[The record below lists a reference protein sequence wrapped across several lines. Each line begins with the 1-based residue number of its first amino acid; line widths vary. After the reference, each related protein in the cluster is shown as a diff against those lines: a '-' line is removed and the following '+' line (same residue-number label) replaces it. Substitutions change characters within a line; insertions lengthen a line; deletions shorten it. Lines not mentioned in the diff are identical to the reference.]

1 MMKSEGKF
9 EKFAVQWKENIF
21 LRYNILKGLLLVF
34 LVIFVISLLSA
45 NAGSDSSV
53 EEIVQ
58 KVVPDLVQ
66 AQQQDDS
73 GTAAEEQE
81 NGAQENGE
89 TAGGDEQDEGKE
101 TQDEGVFDGMGPATA
116 LDFKRIFGLN
126 AEDYEGTAYF
136 KPISQMDVEELLIVK
151 VASDDQMET
160 LEKAVEERIENQKK
174 SFDGY
179 GAAQCALLEKAIVK
193 EKGNFLFYCT
203 SPDAEE
209 YCDRFADAL

>member
-1 MMKSEGKF
+1 MFSTE
-9 EKFAVQWKENIF
+9 WDR
-21 LRYNILKGLLLVF
+21 LRLC
-34 LVIFVISLLSA
+34 
-45 NAGSDSSV
+45 
-53 EEIVQ
+53 
-58 KVVPDLVQ
+58 
-66 AQQQDDS
+66 
-73 GTAAEEQE
+73 
-81 NGAQENGE
+81 
-89 TAGGDEQDEGKE
+89 
-101 TQDEGVFDGMGPATA
+101 
-116 LDFKRIFGLN
+116 DFKRIFGLN

-160 LEKAVEERIENQKK
+160 LEKAVEERVENQKK